1 MSQDRDLIDNIKTN
15 FARKSSAQ
23 LQEIMRANNPEC
35 WSAEAIAAA
44 GEVFKDRL
52 AGRAE
57 EPLVA
62 EEEPAPPRY
71 RYVPEELLALGVL
84 LVSPLT
90 GYLVIPY
97 YRSRTVENPDL
108 PLPFGPRVAWLAV
121 DSTDTEAVAKALDLR
136 GTRDASWA
144 QGVEAAY
151 QSSVFVTPPLGD
163 WTLAVSTA
171 LFPPDRVEGFV
182 KPLLERLS
190 RQFGD
195 AQYFCTQRD
204 LELHVWARARKGRL
218 VRGYGWLGQKSLTLW
233 DEGAQTKEE
242 RDLGV
247 HFSNPS
253 SICESPKHGPKEER
267 DRGVHFMKGPL
278 PEVKQSDGGARKD
291 LALPDE
297 SCVMQLAL
305 LWSIDPTTLD
315 EAYKEPA
322 MGILGSV
329 PWARAEPVDEV
340 GRAGVTA
347 FPGGKSS

>member
-1 MSQDRDLIDNIKTN
+1 MSQDRDLIDNIKTH

-23 LQEIMRANNPEC
+23 LQEIMQANDPER
-35 WSAEAIAAA
+35 WSLEAIAAA

-57 EPLVA
+57 EPQIA
-62 EEEPAPPRY
+62 EEEPAPPPY
-71 RYVPEELLALGVL
+71 YYVPEELALGVL
-84 LVSPLT
+84 VSLLT
-90 GYLVIPY
+90 GHRIIPY
-97 YRSRTVENPDL
+97 YRTRPVENPDR

-121 DSTDTEAVAKALDLR
+121 ENTDTEAVAKALVLR
-136 GTRDASWA
+136 GARDATWA
-144 QGVEAAY
+144 EGVKAAY

-171 LFPPDRVEGFV
+171 LFPPDRVEVFV

-204 LELHVWARARKGRL
+204 LELHVWARARQGRL
-218 VRGYGWLGQKSLTLW
+218 VRGYGWLGQKGLTLW

-242 RDLGV
+242 RDLGF
-247 HFSNPS
+247 HFFNPS
-253 SICESPKHGPKEER
+253 SICESPKHGSKEEP
-267 DRGVHFMKGPL
+267 DGGVHFMKGPL
-278 PEVKQSDGGARKD
+278 SEVKQSDSGARKD
-291 LALPDE
+291 LPLPNE

-322 MGILGSV
+322 VGLLGSV

-340 GRAGVTA
+340 DRAGVTA
-347 FPGGKSS
+347 FRGGKSS